1 MSLRSVT
8 NHVRALKE
16 HDDHVSLVGD
26 GYASFTQRLVEADT
40 VTMQAQSLDTSGVPG
55 RDLATSAP
63 GSPGRA

>member
-1 MSLRSVT
+1 MILRSVT
-8 NHVRALKE
+8 KHPRALKKY
-16 HDDHVSLVGD
+16 DDHVSLVRD

-63 GSPGRA
+63 GSRGRA